1 MNRLGLRA
9 KLLLAMF
16 LIISLS
22 IALVASQAVLL
33 FQEDKSS
40 YVFDLN
46 ASEAIKIADE
56 IQANVR
62 HLTEKMRL
70 LHDAVRLPAPPGPE
84 RTNLLVSMLRQ
95 YPEFLL
101 LSARGEE
108 GTPKKQVLGV
118 LAQHRDQ
125 KVGAFRTGRRRQADR
140 VVQ

>member
-1 MNRLGLRA
+1 MIRRPPR
-9 KLLLAMF
+9 
-16 LIISLS
+16 ST
-22 IALVASQAVLL
+22 L
-33 FQEDKSS
+33 FPYTTLFRS
-40 YVFDLN
+40 YIFDLN

-108 GTPKKQVLGV
+108 GTLKNLSLSQALGRFGLTV
-118 LAQHRDQ
+118 E
-125 KVGAFRTGRRRQADR
+125 
-140 VVQ
+140 